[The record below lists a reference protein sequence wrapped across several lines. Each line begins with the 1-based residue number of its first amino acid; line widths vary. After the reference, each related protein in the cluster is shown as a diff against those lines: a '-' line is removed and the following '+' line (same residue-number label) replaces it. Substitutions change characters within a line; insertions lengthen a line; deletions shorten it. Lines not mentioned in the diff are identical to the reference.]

1 MGKALDAMKLDIPL
15 FAGLLVIGT
24 TLLVR
29 TQVQGLEAAL
39 LATAVEYGFR
49 GMRAGTKVLRSALCW
64 MD

>member
-1 MGKALDAMKLDIPL
+1 
-15 FAGLLVIGT
+15 LLVIGT

-49 GMRAGTKVLRSALCW
+49 GMRAGSSQRIALDGLSDW
-64 MD
+64 RMNRKLFANDR